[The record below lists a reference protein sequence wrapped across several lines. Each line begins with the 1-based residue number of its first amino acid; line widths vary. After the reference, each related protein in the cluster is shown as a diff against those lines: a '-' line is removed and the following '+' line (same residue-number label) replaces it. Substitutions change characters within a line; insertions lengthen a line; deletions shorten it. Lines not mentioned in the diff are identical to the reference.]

1 MKSNKENNVELFEG
15 VKKKLVL
22 ALSKLRSVKISLPRL
37 SAFRFNQPKGKSKI
51 LREKYTHSRSRTKPR
66 HNTGKKSAAQE
77 NRNLSQYF
85 HIPEFTKSW
94 LQSIKK
100 LKLPKVSLNLTS
112 LLKSVK
118 EMPRRLRLPAAY
130 QSCRRLVLELPRRL
144 RLPAAYQSCSRLIVK
159 LLPKR
164 LLPKFSLSQL
174 FVPGNRPKHLNIKT
188 VAAALVALSIGGFM
202 MQANSRVDAYAV
214 EIDGKQIA
222 FIKEK
227 AEAEKLLLDLKAEKA
242 RIWNRRVDVTQK
254 LAFKSAKAK
263 KFEIKNLIAMK
274 SILNKN
280 LKFEAVA
287 IGIKVDGKIAVVV
300 KDAQVA
306 ENVLQ
311 QIKDAYKPEDLKVS
325 SVTFQEKIELADV
338 PVSLGDVLPVGKA
351 VQLLEEGKQKKV
363 VHVVKEGDSLWSI
376 ARAYDMHMVDLLKAN
391 PSIKGEHLDLKQE
404 INLVA
409 LEPVVTVVI
418 SGERTAKEN
427 LAYKVVVNTDRNQ
440 WRGRESVKVQGKN
453 GQREVTYKL
462 VMKNGTIASKDVVQ
476 EKILIKPVDKV
487 VVRGSK
493 LVVASRSGGGQVGW
507 PIVGRITS
515 AYGRRHGGRHTGL
528 DIDGYKGQPVGA
540 AAAGKVITA
549 GWGGGYGKMV
559 VIRHNNGLVTRY
571 AHLSKIEVSV
581 GRSVDRGDLIGLVGS
596 TGHST
601 GSHLHFEVISGGSFQ
616 NPTKYLK

>member
-1 MKSNKENNVELFEG
+1 MKSNKENNVGLFEG
-15 VKKKLVL
+15 VKEKLGL
-22 ALSKLRSVKISLPRL
+22 TLSKLRSVRFPLPRL
-37 SAFRFNQPKGKSKI
+37 SAFEFSQPKRKSKI
-51 LREKYTHSRSRTKPR
+51 LREKYSHSRSRTKPR

-118 EMPRRLRLPAAY
+118 DMPRRLRLPAAY
-130 QSCRRLVLELPRRL
+130 QSCRRMVLELPRRL
-144 RLPAAYQSCSRLIVK
+144 RLPAAYQSCRKLIVN
-159 LLPKR
+159 LQSKR
-164 LLPKFSLSQL
+164 ILPKFSLSQL
-174 FVPGNRPKHLNIKT
+174 FVPGNLPKHLNIKT
-188 VAAALVALSIGGFM
+188 VAAALVALTIGGFM
-202 MQANSRVDAYAV
+202 IQANTRVDAYAV

-222 FIKEK
+222 IVKEK

-242 RIWNRRVDVTQK
+242 RIWNRNVDVTQK
-254 LAFKSAKAK
+254 LAFESTKAK
-263 KFEIKNLIAMK
+263 KFEINNLIALK
-274 SILNKN
+274 NLFNKN
-280 LKFEAVA
+280 LTFVAVA
-287 IGIKVDGKIAVVV
+287 VGIKVDGKIAVVV

-311 QIKDAYKPEDLKVS
+311 QLKDAYTPEDLKVG
-325 SVTFQEKIELADV
+325 SVTFEEKVELADV
-338 PVSLGDVLPVGKA
+338 PVSLGEVMPAGKA
-351 VQLLEEGKQKKV
+351 VQLIKEGKQKKV
-363 VHVVKEGDSLWSI
+363 VHLVKEGDSLWSI
-376 ARAYDMHMVDLLKAN
+376 AHDYNMHVADLREAN
-391 PSIKGEHLDLKQE
+391 PSIKGEHLDLNQE
-404 INLVA
+404 VNLVA
-409 LEPVVTVVI
+409 LEPMITVVI
-418 SGERTAKEN
+418 TGERTDKEN
-427 LAYKVVVNTDRNQ
+427 LAYKKVVETNRNM
-440 WRGRESVKVQGKN
+440 WRGREDVKVRGKN
-453 GQREVTYKL
+453 GQIEVTYKL
-462 VMKNGTIASKDVVQ
+462 VMKNGALVSKDVVS
-476 EKILIKPVDKV
+476 EKVLKKPVDQV

-493 LVVASRSGGGQVGW
+493 LVIASRGGGGKVGW

-528 DIDGYKGQPVGA
+528 DIDGYKGEPVGA
-540 AAAGKVITA
+540 AASGVVTSA

-559 VIRHNNGLVTRY
+559 VIKHNNGLVTRY

-581 GRSVDRGDLIGLVGS
+581 GQSVDRGDLVGLVGS